1 MERKET
7 KMARIY
13 VADNKYESGIIKV
26 YRVDSKYD
34 ADILFYKVDSKYDTQ
49 WQTNNDF
56 VTRLG

>member
-1 MERKET
+1 
-7 KMARIY
+7 MARIY